1 MSKYK
6 WLFFDADNTIFDF
19 DQSEAKA
26 FEQAI
31 LEQQID
37 YKPSMLP
44 LYKEINHQCWREL
57 EEGKIT
63 KTELKHKRFDLFFK
77 AIDKDGNIP
86 KFSVDYLSFLSQTHF
101 LLDGA
106 IELLEQVKK
115 SHQLVLVTNGLKDV
129 QRPRFANTQ
138 IHRFFETIVI
148 SEEIGHAKPQTA
160 FFDYTFDQINHPQKE
175 EVLMIGDNIHA
186 DIGGAQKY
194 GLDTCWYNHRQD
206 KNKQDI
212 VPTYT
217 IHQIKELI
225 EIL

>member
-31 LEQQID
+31 TTQEID
-37 YKPSMLP
+37 YHPTMLP

-57 EEGKIT
+57 EDGKIT
-63 KTELKHKRFDLFFK
+63 KAELRHKRFHLFFSSIK
-77 AIDKDGNIP
+77 KQANIQQ
-86 KFSVDYLSFLSQTHF
+86 FSKDYLTNLSQSQF

-106 IELLEQVKK
+106 IDLLEEVKEN
-115 SHQLVLVTNGLKDV
+115 HRLVLVTNGLKDV
-129 QRPRFANTQ
+129 QRPRFANTD

-160 FFDYTFDQINHPQKE
+160 FFDYAFEQINHPPKE
-175 EVLMIGDNIHA
+175 TVLMIGDNIHA

-206 KNKQDI
+206 TSPQDI
-212 VPTYT
+212 TPTYT
-217 IHQIKELI
+217 INQIKELI
-225 EIL
+225 NIL